1 MRLEYKY
8 LIPVS
13 KFHKIKNAIIPYFV
27 PDKNA
32 LKNKSKDY
40 TVRSLY
46 FDTPKLRYYFEK
58 IEGAKI
64 RKKIRIRVYD
74 NYAAGQIAFL
84 EVKRKNGDHISK
96 FRAPLLYQDLDKL
109 FEIRDVKNL
118 IICNKS
124 HKAAENAKMFL
135 SYLIQDNLN
144 PVSLIAYEREA
155 FLSKFDRSLRIT
167 FDKNLR
173 FLSSAKYKNM
183 FEEEKLQKVLKDK
196 VIIEIK
202 FNHPMPAWLRD
213 ILVKYGLH
221 RRSLSKY
228 VICMDGNN
236 HFDKAKKLALSN
248 LNLSHS
254 SLQNIILK
262 KNAS

>member
-13 KFHKIKNAIIPYFV
+13 KFQKIRDAIIPYFV
-27 PDKNA
+27 PDKFA
-32 LKNKSKDY
+32 LKNKSKEY

-46 FDTPKLRYYFEK
+46 FDTPRLQYYFEK
-58 IEGAKI
+58 VEGAKN
-64 RKKIRIRVYD
+64 RKKVRIRVYD
-74 NYAAGQIAFL
+74 NYAAGTIAFL
-84 EVKRKNGDHISK
+84 EIKRKNGEHISK

-124 HKAAENAKMFL
+124 HKAIENAKMFL

-144 PVSLIAYEREA
+144 PVSLVTYEREA
-155 FLSKFDRSLRIT
+155 LVSKFDHSLRIT

-173 FLSSAKYKNM
+173 FLSSAQYKNM

-202 FNHPMPAWLRD
+202 FKNTMPTWLRD
-213 ILVKYGLH
+213 ILIKYGLH
-221 RRSLSKY
+221 RKSVSKY

-236 HFDKAKKLALSN
+236 HFDKTKKLALTN